1 MTRKAG
7 ITLAAAAVLCLIC
20 VAAWLPRKPLAPPVT
35 MSHYRF
41 LLHDVS
47 QTSDW
52 PMRLQW
58 SPYHQV
64 CVTVQIRRADRY
76 RDSSTNRPS
85 LYGSELIPLARL
97 TTKEGVPLHLLDAQA
112 ITEDPL
118 HFTFVHHIYDKFN
131 PEGDE
136 DNFYM
141 VYVFENPEQ
150 YKSAD
155 FEADVH
161 LPVSDVNGTR
171 NAEQPPFVR
180 PLRFS
185 SLSLP

>member
-1 MTRKAG
+1 MARKTG
-7 ITLAAAAVLCLIC
+7 ITLAVVAALCLIC
-20 VAAWLPRKPLAPPVT
+20 AIAWLPRKPLAPPVT

-47 QTSDW
+47 ETSDW
-52 PMRLQW
+52 PRQLQR
-58 SPYHQV
+58 SRNHQV
-64 CVTVQIRRADRY
+64 CVTVQIQRADQY

-85 LYGSELIPLARL
+85 LYGTELIPRARL
-97 TTKEGVPLHLLDAQA
+97 MTKEGVALHLLDAQA

-118 HFTFVHHIYDKFN
+118 HFTYVHHIYDKFN
-131 PEGDE
+131 PDGDE
-136 DNFYM
+136 LNFYM

-150 YKSAD
+150 DKSAD

-161 LPVSDVNGTR
+161 IPVSNPNGTR

-180 PLRFS
+180 PLRFNN
-185 SLSLP
+185 LSLP